1 MGPGKIVGPGHERPG
16 EDRGMKEPKSP
27 GQKVR
32 TTRQRTV
39 DAECGLGLYVESKSN
54 TSESI
59 YETGKKKT
67 HRHRKQTYDYL
78 GEMGKQSKLK
88 FEISRLLWKL
98 LDTK

>member
-1 MGPGKIVGPGHERPG
+1 MCGKGKGPGKIVGPGHERPG

-59 YETGKKKT
+59 YETGKKKLT
-67 HRHRKQTYDYL
+67 DI
-78 GEMGKQSKLK
+78 EN
-88 FEISRLLWKL
+88 RLM
-98 LDTK
+98 TT